1 MGIQFKFRVALL
13 DSIPAAMRL
22 WSGWTDARLHL
33 HSSGVL
39 DRGQNLPDAE
49 PRRTAT
55 QGAVE
60 YTRVAG
66 SCRKGSPVE
75 DIRNGKWCRFEI
87 LTQDGP
93 LPKKVCQVTSELLAL
108 ADECF
113 SPATMGRLHQAFP
126 PGTRSGG
133 RMGAKVGSELHKV
146 LYDLAVQAREAGK
159 LEPRL
164 KITRP
169 TNQKIDPVHTRRGE
183 RSSTGP
189 DFILTGIFD
198 GEDIHAAWDFTTI
211 ESMASHYNRDILGLR
226 PWRSDFNRN
235 PVDPEVQQVRDTAN
249 FWTSYIVLFY

>member
-1 MGIQFKFRVALL
+1 MLNHAGPQR
-13 DSIPAAMRL
+13 
-22 WSGWTDARLHL
+22 
-33 HSSGVL
+33 
-39 DRGQNLPDAE
+39 RGGRIHPGCSKLPE
-49 PRRTAT
+49 RF
-55 QGAVE
+55 
-60 YTRVAG
+60 
-66 SCRKGSPVE
+66 PVE
-75 DIRNGKWCRFEI
+75 DIRNGKLCRFEI
-87 LTQDGP
+87 LTQNGP

-113 SPATMGRLHQAFP
+113 SPTTMSRLHQAFP

-133 RMGAKVGSELHKV
+133 RMGAKVGSELHKI

-235 PVDPEVQQVRDTAN
+235 PIDPEAQQIRDTAN